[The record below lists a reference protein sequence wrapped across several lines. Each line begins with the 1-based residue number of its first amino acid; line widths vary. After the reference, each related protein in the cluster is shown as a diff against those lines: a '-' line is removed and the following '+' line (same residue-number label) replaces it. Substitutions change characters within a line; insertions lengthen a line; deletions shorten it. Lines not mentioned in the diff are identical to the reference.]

1 MMRHTRITWL
11 AAFLALAVCFG
22 CGAPSASPAKEMARG
37 GIVTF
42 GPNLTETAFA
52 LGQGDRIVGVTSF
65 CDYPPEAATK
75 ERLGGYLDPNLE
87 RIAMLRPSLL
97 ILPGRH
103 EKLSDL
109 AKQYNI
115 PILNAHMDNMES
127 IHKSI
132 VDIGAALGCPD
143 KADALWSGITTELD
157 AVRHSVEN
165 KPRLKVLLI
174 NTRTN
179 HDLNNLFTVGK
190 PSFLAELTAIAGGEN
205 IFNDVNEPYFE
216 ASKETIV
223 MRAPDVIVEFHS
235 GESLTPDQQAQYV
248 ADWNELPSLPA
259 VKDKRVFLFMESYGL
274 RPGPRIG
281 LTAKKLAAMLH
292 PGVELATP

>member
-1 MMRHTRITWL
+1 MRKIRATCFAT
-11 AAFLALAVCFG
+11 FVALAVCLG
-22 CGAPSASPAKEMARG
+22 CGAPSLPAPRDTKHG

-42 GPNLTETAFA
+42 GPNLTETVFA
-52 LGQGDRIVGVTSF
+52 LGQGDRIVGITSF
-65 CDYPPEAATK
+65 CDYPPEALSK

-87 RIAMLRPSLL
+87 RIAVLRPSLL

-103 EKLSDL
+103 EKLSEL

-127 IHKSI
+127 IHTSI
-132 VDIGAALGCPD
+132 VNIGEALECPD
-143 KADALWSGITTELD
+143 KATALWNSITVQLD
-157 AVRHSVEN
+157 TIREKVGG
-165 KPRLKVLLI
+165 KPRPKVLLI

-179 HDLNNLFTVGK
+179 HDLNNLFSVGK
-190 PSFLAELTAIAGGEN
+190 SSFLAELTDVAGGEN
-205 IFNDVNEPYFE
+205 IFNDVNDPYFE

-235 GESLTPDQQAQYV
+235 GEPLTPEQQAEFV

-259 VKDKRVFLFMESYGL
+259 VQNKRVYLFMESYGL
-274 RPGPRIG
+274 RPGPRIA
-281 LTAKKLAAMLH
+281 LTARKLAEMLH
-292 PGVELATP
+292 PGIELPAP

>member
-1 MMRHTRITWL
+1 MRHRRTAWI
-11 AAFLALAVCFG
+11 AALVALAVCFG
-22 CGAPSASPAKEMARG
+22 CGGSSAPAANDPARG

-42 GPNLTETAFA
+42 GPNLTETVFA
-52 LGQGDRIVGVTSF
+52 LGQGDRVVGVTSF

-132 VDIGAALGCPD
+132 VDIGVALGCPD
-143 KADALWSGITTELD
+143 KADALWNGIGAELD
-157 AVRHSVEN
+157 TVRHSVEN
-165 KPRLKVLLI
+165 KPRLNVLLI

-235 GESLTPDQQAQYV
+235 GESLTPDQQAQFV

-259 VKDKRVFLFMESYGL
+259 VKNHRVLLFMESYGL

-292 PGVELATP
+292 PGVELAVP